1 MLASVYARFR
11 ASTAF
16 LVVLVLFVAAWIA
29 AHLLWGFD
37 SDWGLLN
44 LILSIEASISVAL
57 IIMAND
63 RQETIEK
70 KQLAYMQ
77 HLMEGM
83 LRSLEKQ
90 KAIEDVTREMVASLD
105 PAVAPASTPHG
116 GMDGHSL

>member
-16 LVVLVLFVAAWIA
+16 LVVLVLFVASWIA
-29 AHLLWGFD
+29 AHLLWGLD

-70 KQLAYMQ
+70 KQLTYMQ